1 MSPNT
6 LRRLG
11 PTLLAATVMALVAGC
26 DRESPT
32 DVAAPALRANPPV
45 GPALAAAPA
54 AKPSNPGYE
63 IRTAGSDVA
72 SGFLGVVEVLCP
84 VGKRALGGG
93 HKIGGGALIDGPDV
107 ALYESAPR
115 VTTGTDGWRVEAMNR
130 TADTRRVEAWVVCAA
145 L

>member
-1 MSPNT
+1 MSPTT

-11 PTLLAATVMALVAGC
+11 PTLLAAGLVTLVAGC

-32 DVAAPALRANPPV
+32 DVAAPARRANPPV
-45 GPALAAAPA
+45 APSLAASAA

-63 IRTAGSDVA
+63 IRTAASDVP
-72 SGFLGVVEVLCP
+72 SGFLGVIEVLCP

-130 TADTRRVEAWVVCAA
+130 TVDTRRIEAWVVCAT